1 MKRLKTLNNLMGSH
15 MNYLLCKTPPRM
27 IFQKKSELEVV
38 KEILNDFIMKRN
50 LKELRNQPAK
60 EVADLK
66 VAVSNI
72 LMRHLKI

>member
-1 MKRLKTLNNLMGSH
+1 MGMH
-15 MNYLLCKTPPRM
+15 IIYLLWKTPPRR

-38 KEILNDFIMKRN
+38 KEIHNDFIMKR
-50 LKELRNQPAK
+50 LPEELRNQPAK
-60 EVADLK
+60 EVADLN